1 MDILSMI
8 LISIGLSLDT
18 FAVSVSCGLKEKNIQ
33 FFEATRIALFFAF
46 FQATMPLVGWLLG
59 STVSHYI
66 HSVDHWL
73 AFSLLAIIGTKMTW
87 DAWNHDQQQ
96 PCINIYD
103 LKVILSLSLATTLDA
118 FVIGFTFA
126 FLDTRLT
133 LTMLI
138 IGFTTYVF
146 AMLGMLFGKKLGHR
160 VGSKIEMLG
169 GIILI
174 GIALKILLEHLQH

>member
-1 MDILSMI
+1 MI
-8 LISIGLSLDT
+8 LISMGLSLDT
-18 FAVSVSCGLKEKNIQ
+18 FAVSVSCGIKEKNIQ
-33 FFEATRIALFFAF
+33 FYEATRIALFFAF
-46 FQATMPLVGWLLG
+46 FQATMPIVGWLLG
-59 STVSHYI
+59 SSVSHYI
-66 HSVDHWL
+66 KSVDHWL
-73 AFSLLAIIGTKMTW
+73 AFGLLTIIGIKIIL
-87 DAWNHDQQQ
+87 DAWNRNEQE

-126 FLDTRLT
+126 FLDARLT
-133 LTMLI
+133 LTILI

-160 VGSKIEMLG
+160 TGSKIEMLG
-169 GIILI
+169 GVILI